1 MVTTCFKNTYE
12 RLRPINIEYRSYKN
26 FNKDTFL
33 SDLQAVPF
41 EEALS
46 LENSEPAYE
55 KFKMLYSEVVEK
67 HAPIKHKALRGNQAP
82 FITRDLS
89 KQIMIRSKLRNKFK
103 KHKTTENWKAYKSQH
118 NKCTSMRRNN
128 IRKHFSTLSND
139 TGAPTKRFWDSVTP
153 FLNDKGSHG
162 NENYSLIEDG
172 KLITDEG
179 QVSEIFN
186 DHYINIV
193 ENLTGEKQEGS
204 HTSSLNDK
212 SQNEKEEILDN
223 IIGKYRNHPRIVKIR
238 SNLPIDIDRTMFHFS
253 KAEPSDIIK
262 TIKGLKSGT
271 SVGIDKIPPK
281 LVIMS
286 AEVIA
291 NPLAKLINTTMLDDL
306 IFPNIEKD
314 ASVTPVF
321 KKEDRQIKTNY
332 RPISVLNV
340 FSKIFE
346 RFLLNQLLPFID
358 KMMSSLLSAY
368 RSRYNTQHVLLRLI
382 EQWRACL
389 DYNKVVGG
397 ILMDLS
403 KVFDCLPHDLL
414 IAKLEAYGL
423 GEKLPT
429 STSVLF
435 ERS

>member
-1 MVTTCFKNTYE
+1 
-12 RLRPINIEYRSYKN
+12 
-26 FNKDTFL
+26 
-33 SDLQAVPF
+33 
-41 EEALS
+41 
-46 LENSEPAYE
+46 
-55 KFKMLYSEVVEK
+55 
-67 HAPIKHKALRGNQAP
+67 
-82 FITRDLS
+82 
-89 KQIMIRSKLRNKFK
+89 
-103 KHKTTENWKAYKSQH
+103 
-118 NKCTSMRRNN
+118 
-128 IRKHFSTLSND
+128 
-139 TGAPTKRFWDSVTP
+139 
-153 FLNDKGSHG
+153 
-162 NENYSLIEDG
+162 
-172 KLITDEG
+172 
-179 QVSEIFN
+179 
-186 DHYINIV
+186 
-193 ENLTGEKQEGS
+193 
-204 HTSSLNDK
+204 
-212 SQNEKEEILDN
+212 
-223 IIGKYRNHPRIVKIR
+223 
-238 SNLPIDIDRTMFHFS
+238 MFHFS
-253 KAEPSDIIK
+253 KAEPSDIINI
-262 TIKGLKSGT
+262 IKGLKSGT

-358 KMMSSLLSAY
+358 KLMSSLLSAY

-389 DYNKVVGG
+389 DDNKVVGG

-403 KVFDCLPHDLL
+403 KAFDCLPHDLL

-423 GEKLPT
+423 GRSSLLLLLSYLKDRKQSVKIKGIRSLFQLIKSGVPQGSILGPILFNIFMNDLFYLLQNDLHNFADDNTISAVSQTISDLTHLLAFKSNLAIDWFRWNSMIVNPDNNNNNNKKRSHTQLDSRKQVIAFQDRVITINIKEAQHPLKREKQVIDK
-429 STSVLF
+429 SSIIFENFDKIHASSASV
-435 ERS
+435 RNWSSQ